1 MRYFEHTGIAI
12 ALALCA
18 SGVYAQSAPGG
29 FQRLSVDE
37 FVSRLLE
44 TDESLTSQVIE
55 QQIATVT
62 LEGEEALYEPE
73 YFITWQ
79 RARSYTATT
88 AEDSWRSGTDPTNPY
103 REDDTTFR
111 TGVSFKAPTGASGDV
126 FYDLSRLQNSLQ
138 TQSSTGFSPEY
149 NSALGFTVSQP
160 LLRNFGRDATEVDLR
175 LADLEAQIARESGRL
190 ALMRRSGEG
199 VRAYIQVQRAQE
211 RVSARSKSVQIAENI
226 VREIGRQVRIG
237 LKGADAITEASS
249 ALGVRKAE
257 LAQAQRELEEQIGT
271 FQTYFG
277 AATAIIDGPRFLPG
291 DPLVRVSSEYTEGV
305 VNDDTATALENR
317 PEVRVNQQLIG
328 VEEVKTDFAENQAL
342 PELNLRL
349 EYSRDMLTENK
360 QALLRYLDD
369 SLPFYRSAVILEY
382 RMGIDGGK
390 KKQSE
395 IRVSQLR
402 EQQARLTL
410 NAAKQRV
417 ISEMEGVKVLVRR
430 ALTQVQRQQEV
441 FTAQERL
448 LDVEKARVANGQ
460 SSRLEVLNRELDL
473 ILAQEGVADA
483 VAQLNIT
490 SFLASQANGTIL
502 QRFGL
507 E

>member
-1 MRYFEHTGIAI
+1 MRYVTHTGLVV
-12 ALALCA
+12 ALLLSAG
-18 SGVYAQSAPGG
+18 GVVAQSAGG
-29 FQRLSVDE
+29 FQRLSVEE

-44 TDESLTSQVIE
+44 TDESLNSQAIE

-79 RARSYTATT
+79 RSRSYTATT
-88 AEDSWRSGTDPTNPY
+88 AEDAWRSGVDPTNPY

-149 NSALGFTVSQP
+149 NSAIGFTVSQP
-160 LLRNFGRDATEVDLR
+160 LLRNFGQDATEVDLR

-199 VRAYIQVQRAQE
+199 VRAYIQVQRAQQ
-211 RVSARSKSVQIAENI
+211 RVTARSKAVQVAENV
-226 VREIGRQVRIG
+226 VREVGRQVRIG
-237 LKGADAITEASS
+237 LKGADAVTEASS

-277 AATAIIDGPRFLPG
+277 AATAIVDGPRFLPG
-291 DPLVRVSSEYTEGV
+291 DPLVRVPSQYTEAV

-328 VEEVKTDFAENQAL
+328 VEEVKTDYAENQAL

-360 QALLRYLDD
+360 QALLRYMDD

-402 EQQARLTL
+402 EQQARLAL
-410 NAAKQRV
+410 NAARQRV

-441 FTAQERL
+441 LVAQERL
-448 LDVEKARVANGQ
+448 LEVEKARVTNGQ
-460 SSRLEVLNRELDL
+460 SSRLEVLNRELDV
-473 ILAQEGVADA
+473 ILAQEGLDDA
-483 VAQLNIT
+483 IAQLNIT
-490 SFLASQANGTIL
+490 SYLASQANGTIL
-502 QRFGL
+502 KRFGL